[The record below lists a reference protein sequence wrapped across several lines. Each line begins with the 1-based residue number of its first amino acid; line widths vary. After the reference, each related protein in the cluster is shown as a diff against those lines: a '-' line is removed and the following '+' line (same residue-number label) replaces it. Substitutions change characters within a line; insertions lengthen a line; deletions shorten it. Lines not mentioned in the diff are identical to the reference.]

1 VATPYAVHENRLA
14 VLEKRREALDL
25 EILAVK
31 ETIEL
36 FKARE
41 VAAQSSLGLSSPA
54 KAGKSA

>member
-1 VATPYAVHENRLA
+1 MATPYAVHENRLA

-25 EILAVK
+25 EIAAVK

-41 VAAQSSLGLSSPA
+41 AAVQSSLGLSSSA